1 MVTFRWLLF
10 VNEFQ
15 FKIKIQ
21 IPVRDRD
28 LKKGRCLLL
37 ILKLSATCHSKY
49 SFPDVESREI
59 YSADAD
65 GAASGGVHQHSEA
78 HPRGGGRPHQRSLQE
93 GVQPGPRPQEAAG
106 QDPRRGQ
113 GLCWGGGDGAG
124 LLHGHGH
131 GRGGEHG
138 RDAPQLVP
146 QLGGAPGAHRGGG
159 VAAGAAP
166 GAARR
171 DEGGGAGAGPR
182 ADLLRLVT
190 PQLMADTVI
199 TVIQTVIRMG
209 FSCDTLCSSPSPSIP
224 KKLVKCCVVHPSS

>member
-1 MVTFRWLLF
+1 MATFRWLLL
-10 VNEFQ
+10 VNAFQ
-15 FKIKIQ
+15 FKIKIPT
-21 IPVRDRD
+21 PVKDI
-28 LKKGRCLLL
+28 KKRYVN
-37 ILKLSATCHSKY
+37 LSATRHSKC
-49 SFPDVESREI
+49 SFSDVESREI

-65 GAASGGVHQHSEA
+65 GVASGGVHQHSET

-106 QDPRRGQ
+106 QVPRRGQ
-113 GLCWGGGDGAG
+113 GLCWRGGDWAG

-166 GAARR
+166 GPARR

-190 PQLMADTVI
+190 PQLMAVVRHCDN
-199 TVIQTVIRMG
+199 
-209 FSCDTLCSSPSPSIP
+209 CDTNCD
-224 KKLVKCCVVHPSS
+224 